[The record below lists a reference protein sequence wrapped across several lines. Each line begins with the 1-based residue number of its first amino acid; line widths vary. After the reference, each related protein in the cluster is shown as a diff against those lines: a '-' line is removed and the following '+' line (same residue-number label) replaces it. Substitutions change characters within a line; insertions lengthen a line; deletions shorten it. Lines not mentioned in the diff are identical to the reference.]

1 MLVQII
7 CIGVAFILMTALTLC
22 VLWMIYQVIHYNMI
36 KDELPYFDQQTKKFL
51 LDTIKKKV
59 ETQYGY
65 SMKTGFKTGFYAEAF
80 CIEDKL
86 FYRFN
91 RLTYTNFFDFL
102 KKRKIPDLRFRL
114 SYAFEEKTYHNLHI
128 VNYANP
134 VKQYKDI
141 YEMFNDMPNQM
152 KIAIRK
158 EKLMKIQS
166 ICKEED

>member
-1 MLVQII
+1 MLVPII
-7 CIGVAFILMTALTLC
+7 AIGIAFILMTVLTLC

-65 SMKTGFKTGFYAEAF
+65 SMKTGFYAEAF
-80 CIEDKL
+80 CIENKL

-91 RLTYTNFFDFL
+91 RLTYNNFFDFL
-102 KKRKIPDLRFRL
+102 KKRKIPDLRFSL
-114 SYAFEEKTYHNLHI
+114 SYVFETRAFQYL
-128 VNYANP
+128 NP
-134 VKQYKDI
+134 VAKYDDFYQ
-141 YEMFNDMPNQM
+141 MFKDMPNQL
-152 KIAIRK
+152 KNAIRK

>member
-65 SMKTGFKTGFYAEAF
+65 SMKTGFNAEAF

-102 KKRKIPDLRFRL
+102 KKRKIPDLRFSL
-114 SYAFEEKTYHNLHI
+114 SYVFETRAFQYL
-128 VNYANP
+128 NP
-134 VKQYKDI
+134 VAKYDDFYQ
-141 YEMFNDMPNQM
+141 MFNDMPNQM

-158 EKLMKIQS
+158 EKLMKIQN

>member
-1 MLVQII
+1 MIVQII

-22 VLWMIYQVIHYNMI
+22 VLWMIYQVIHYDMI
-36 KDELPYFDQQTKKFL
+36 NDELPYFDQQTKKFL

-65 SMKTGFKTGFYAEAF
+65 SMKTGFYAEAF

-91 RLTYTNFFDFL
+91 RLTYNNFFDFL
-102 KKRKIPDLRFRL
+102 KKRKFPDLRFSL
-114 SYAFEEKTYHNLHI
+114 TYAFEEKIYLNI
-128 VNYANP
+128 DNYANP
-134 VKQYKDI
+134 VKQYKDF
-141 YEMFNDMPNQM
+141 YEMFNDIPNQM
-152 KIAIRK
+152 KNAIRK

>member
-7 CIGVAFILMTALTLC
+7 GIGVAFILMTALTLC

-36 KDELPYFDQQTKKFL
+36 KDELPYFDQQTRKFL
-51 LDTIKKKV
+51 FDTIKKKV

-65 SMKTGFKTGFYAEAF
+65 EMKAALYGNAFY
-80 CIEDKL
+80 IEDKL
-86 FYRFN
+86 YYTFD
-91 RLTYTNFFDFL
+91 RLTYKSFFDFL
-102 KKRKIPDLRFRL
+102 KKRKMPDLRFSL
-114 SYAFEEKTYHNLHI
+114 SYVFETRAFQYL
-128 VNYANP
+128 NP
-134 VKQYKDI
+134 VAKYDDFYQ
-141 YEMFNDMPNQM
+141 MFKDMPNQM

>member
-22 VLWMIYQVIHYNMI
+22 VLWMIYQVIHYNMF
-36 KDELPYFDQQTKKFL
+36 KDVLPYFDQQTKKFL

-59 ETQYGY
+59 EIQYGY
-65 SMKTGFKTGFYAEAF
+65 SMKTGFYAEAF

-91 RLTYTNFFDFL
+91 RLTYNNFFDFL
-102 KKRKIPDLRFRL
+102 KKRKFPDLRFSL
-114 SYAFEEKTYHNLHI
+114 SYAFEEKIYLNI
-128 VNYANP
+128 DNYANP
-134 VKQYKDI
+134 VKQYDDF
-141 YEMFNDMPNQM
+141 YQMFNDIPNQM
-152 KIAIRK
+152 KNAIRK

>member
-1 MLVQII
+1 MIVQII
-7 CIGVAFILMTALTLC
+7 CIGIAFILLTALTIC

-36 KDELPYFDQQTKKFL
+36 KDALPYFDQQTKKFL
-51 LDTIKKKV
+51 FDTIKKKV

-65 SMKTGFKTGFYAEAF
+65 SMKTEFYAEAF

-91 RLTYTNFFDFL
+91 RLTYNNFFDFL
-102 KKRKIPDLRFRL
+102 KKRKFPDLRFSL
-114 SYAFEEKTYHNLHI
+114 SYVFETRAFQYL
-128 VNYANP
+128 NP
-134 VKQYKDI
+134 VAKYDDF

-152 KIAIRK
+152 KNAIRK
-158 EKLMKIQS
+158 EKLMKIQN

>member
-1 MLVQII
+1 MLVPII
-7 CIGVAFILMTALTLC
+7 AIGIAFILLTALTIC
-22 VLWMIYQVIHYNMI
+22 VLWMIYKVIHYNMI

-65 SMKTGFKTGFYAEAF
+65 SMKTGFYAEAF

-91 RLTYTNFFDFL
+91 RLTYNNFFDFL
-102 KKRKIPDLRFRL
+102 KKRKIPDLRFSL
-114 SYAFEEKTYHNLHI
+114 SYVFETRAFQYL
-128 VNYANP
+128 NP
-134 VKQYKDI
+134 VAKYDDFYQ
-141 YEMFNDMPNQM
+141 MFNDMPNQM
-152 KIAIRK
+152 KTAIRK

>member
-1 MLVQII
+1 MIVPII
-7 CIGVAFILMTALTLC
+7 CICVAFILMTALTLC

-65 SMKTGFKTGFYAEAF
+65 SMKTGFYAEAF
-80 CIEDKL
+80 CIDDKL
-86 FYRFN
+86 YYTFD

-102 KKRKIPDLRFRL
+102 KKRKMPDLRFSL
-114 SYAFEEKTYHNLHI
+114 SYVFEARAFKYL
-128 VNYANP
+128 NP
-134 VKQYKDI
+134 VKKYDDFYQ
-141 YEMFNDMPNQM
+141 MFNDMPNQL
-152 KIAIRK
+152 KNAIRK

>member
-7 CIGVAFILMTALTLC
+7 GIGVAFILMTALTLC

-65 SMKTGFKTGFYAEAF
+65 SMKTGFYAEVF

-91 RLTYTNFFDFL
+91 RLTYNNFFDFL
-102 KKRKIPDLRFRL
+102 KKRKIPDLRFSL
-114 SYAFEEKTYHNLHI
+114 SYVFEEKLNI
-128 VNYANP
+128 DNYANP
-134 VKQYKDI
+134 VKQYDDF

-152 KIAIRK
+152 KTAIRK

>member
-7 CIGVAFILMTALTLC
+7 CIGVAFVLMTALTLC
-22 VLWMIYQVIHYNMI
+22 VLCMIYQVIHYNMI

-65 SMKTGFKTGFYAEAF
+65 SMKTGFYAEAF
-80 CIEDKL
+80 CIENKL

-91 RLTYTNFFDFL
+91 RLTYTSFFDFL
-102 KKRKIPDLRFRL
+102 KKRKFPNLRFSL
-114 SYAFEEKTYHNLHI
+114 TYAFEEKIYLNI
-128 VNYANP
+128 DNYANP
-134 VKQYKDI
+134 VKQYDDF
-141 YEMFNDMPNQM
+141 YEMFNDIPNQM
-152 KIAIRK
+152 KNAIRK

>member
-1 MLVQII
+1 MLVPII
-7 CIGVAFILMTALTLC
+7 AIGIAFILLTALTIC

-36 KDELPYFDQQTKKFL
+36 KDELSYFDQQTRKFL
-51 LDTIKKKV
+51 FDTIKKKV
-59 ETQYGY
+59 ETKYGY
-65 SMKTGFKTGFYAEAF
+65 SMKTGFYAEAF

-102 KKRKIPDLRFRL
+102 KKRKIPDLRFSL
-114 SYAFEEKTYHNLHI
+114 SYVFETRAFQYL
-128 VNYANP
+128 NP
-134 VKQYKDI
+134 VAKYDDFYQ
-141 YEMFNDMPNQM
+141 MFNDMPNQL
-152 KIAIRK
+152 KNAIRK

>member
-7 CIGVAFILMTALTLC
+7 GIGVAFILMTALTLC

-65 SMKTGFKTGFYAEAF
+65 SMKTGFYAEAF

-114 SYAFEEKTYHNLHI
+114 SYVFETRAFQYL
-128 VNYANP
+128 NP
-134 VKQYKDI
+134 VAKYDDFYQ
-141 YEMFNDMPNQM
+141 MFKDMPNQM

-158 EKLMKIQS
+158 EKLMKIQN

>member
-1 MLVQII
+1 MLVPII
-7 CIGVAFILMTALTLC
+7 AIGIAFILLAALTIC
-22 VLWMIYQVIHYNMI
+22 VLWMIYQVIYYDMI
-36 KDELPYFDQQTKKFL
+36 NDALPYFDQQTKKFL

-65 SMKTGFKTGFYAEAF
+65 SMKTGFYAEAF

-91 RLTYTNFFDFL
+91 RLTYTSFFDFL
-102 KKRKIPDLRFRL
+102 KKRKIPDLRFSL
-114 SYAFEEKTYHNLHI
+114 SYVFETREFQYL
-128 VNYANP
+128 NP
-134 VKQYKDI
+134 VAKYDDFYQ
-141 YEMFNDMPNQM
+141 MFNDMPNQM

>member
-1 MLVQII
+1 MLVPII
-7 CIGVAFILMTALTLC
+7 AIGIAFILLTVLTLC

-36 KDELPYFDQQTKKFL
+36 KDELSYFDQQTRKFL
-51 LDTIKKKV
+51 FDTIKKKV
-59 ETQYGY
+59 ETKYGY
-65 SMKTGFKTGFYAEAF
+65 SMKTGFYAEAF

-91 RLTYTNFFDFL
+91 RLIYTNFFDFL
-102 KKRKIPDLRFRL
+102 KKRKIPDLRFSL
-114 SYAFEEKTYHNLHI
+114 SYVFETRAFQYL
-128 VNYANP
+128 NP
-134 VKQYKDI
+134 VAKYDDFYQ
-141 YEMFNDMPNQM
+141 MFKDMPNQM

>member
-1 MLVQII
+1 MLVPII
-7 CIGVAFILMTALTLC
+7 AIGIAFILLTALTIC

-36 KDELPYFDQQTKKFL
+36 KDELPYFDQQTRKFL
-51 LDTIKKKV
+51 FDTIKKKV

-65 SMKTGFKTGFYAEAF
+65 SMKTVFYAEAF

-102 KKRKIPDLRFRL
+102 KKRKIPDLRFSL
-114 SYAFEEKTYHNLHI
+114 SYVFETRAFQYL
-128 VNYANP
+128 NP
-134 VKQYKDI
+134 VAKYDDFYQ
-141 YEMFNDMPNQM
+141 MFNDMPNQM

-158 EKLMKIQS
+158 EKLMKIQN